1 MSLGQCQCPFRKQFL
16 LFCEV
21 LTLLI
26 LTSVIIAEGLF
37 SILLKFYS
45 FILTTVTMINHS
57 LSDISVDT
65 WVQGE
70 PGALSN
76 LVGSVVL
83 IEVFQVNC
91 PGCFIY
97 SLPKAI
103 ELHEKYHDQGLIV
116 IGLATAFEDYDKNTL
131 ENLRKL
137 VETGEVIGQ
146 TFKALNQYGQ
156 LSEGKLQW
164 KIPFAVGMD
173 RVVAET
179 EPVTDERV
187 QRYAREFLPDFENFS
202 NEQQKSVLQQ
212 VRHYLEQ
219 KSMKAETFER
229 FALQGTP
236 SCILFDRKG
245 QLKDVSFGQVEHK
258 QAMVEHFLA
267 EV

>member
-1 MSLGQCQCPFRKQFL
+1 
-16 LFCEV
+16 
-21 LTLLI
+21 
-26 LTSVIIAEGLF
+26 
-37 SILLKFYS
+37 
-45 FILTTVTMINHS
+45 MIHHS
-57 LSDISVDT
+57 LSDITVAT
-65 WVQGE
+65 WVQGD
-70 PGALSN
+70 LSSLN
-76 LVGSVVL
+76 DLIGSVVL

-97 SLPKAI
+97 SLPRAI
-103 ELHEKYHDQGLIV
+103 DLHERYHQQGLVV

-137 VETGEVIGQ
+137 VATGEVIGE
-146 TFKALNQYGQ
+146 TYKALSQYN
-156 LSEGKLQW
+156 LLREGKLPW

-187 QRYAREFLPDFENFS
+187 LQYAQKFLPDFDKFS
-202 NEQQKSVLQQ
+202 TEQKQTVLQQ
-212 VRHYLEQ
+212 VRHYMEQ
-219 KSMKAETFER
+219 KSMRAETFER

-245 QLKDVSFGQVEHK
+245 ELKDISFGQIDYK

-267 EV
+267 EK

>member
-1 MSLGQCQCPFRKQFL
+1 MN
-16 LFCEV
+16 
-21 LTLLI
+21 
-26 LTSVIIAEGLF
+26 
-37 SILLKFYS
+37 
-45 FILTTVTMINHS
+45 NHS
-57 LSDISVDT
+57 LSDITVDT
-65 WVQGE
+65 WVQGG
-70 PGALSN
+70 PLTLSD
-76 LVGSVVL
+76 LTGSVVL

-97 SLPKAI
+97 SLPRAI
-103 ELHEKYHDQGLIV
+103 DLHERYHQQGLVV

-131 ENLRKL
+131 ENLQRL
-137 VETGEVIGQ
+137 ITSGEVIGE
-146 TFKALNQYGQ
+146 TLKALMQYGM
-156 LSEGKLQW
+156 LAEGKLPW

-187 QRYAREFLPDFENFS
+187 LHYACEFLPDFENFTD
-202 NEQQKSVLQQ
+202 EQKRSVLQQ

-245 QLKDVSFGQVEHK
+245 QLKDVSFGQVDYK

-267 EV
+267 EK

>member
-1 MSLGQCQCPFRKQFL
+1 MN
-16 LFCEV
+16 
-21 LTLLI
+21 
-26 LTSVIIAEGLF
+26 
-37 SILLKFYS
+37 
-45 FILTTVTMINHS
+45 NHT
-57 LSDISVDT
+57 LSDITVDT
-65 WVQGE
+65 WVQGGPLE
-70 PGALSN
+70 LTD
-76 LVGSVVL
+76 LIGSVVL

-97 SLPKAI
+97 SLPRAVD
-103 ELHEKYHDQGLIV
+103 LYQRYHQQGLAV

-131 ENLRKL
+131 ENLKKL
-137 VETGEVIGQ
+137 MATGEVIGE
-146 TFKALNQYGQ
+146 TFKALDQYGL
-156 LSEGKLQW
+156 LSQGKLSW

-187 QRYAREFLPDFENFS
+187 LRYAHEFLPNFEKLTDD
-202 NEQQKSVLQQ
+202 QKKSVLQQ

-219 KSMKAETFER
+219 KSMRAETFER

-245 QLKDVSFGQVEHK
+245 ALKDVSFGQIDYK

-267 EV
+267 EK

>member
-1 MSLGQCQCPFRKQFL
+1 MN
-16 LFCEV
+16 
-21 LTLLI
+21 
-26 LTSVIIAEGLF
+26 
-37 SILLKFYS
+37 
-45 FILTTVTMINHS
+45 NHL
-57 LSDISVDT
+57 LSDIAVDT
-65 WVQGE
+65 WVQGG
-70 PGALSN
+70 PVALN
-76 LVGSVVL
+76 DLIGSVVL

-97 SLPKAI
+97 SLPRAI
-103 ELHEKYHDQGLIV
+103 DLHERYQQQGLVV

-137 VETGEVIGQ
+137 VTTGEVIGE
-146 TFKALNQYGQ
+146 TFKALNQHGL
-156 LSEGKLQW
+156 LSQGKLTW

-187 QRYAREFLPDFENFS
+187 LRYAREFLAEFDNLGD
-202 NEQQKSVLQQ
+202 EQKKSVLQQ
-212 VRHYLEQ
+212 VRHYLER

-245 QLKDVSFGQVEHK
+245 QLKDVSFGRIDYK

-267 EV
+267 EK

>member
-1 MSLGQCQCPFRKQFL
+1 MN
-16 LFCEV
+16 
-21 LTLLI
+21 
-26 LTSVIIAEGLF
+26 
-37 SILLKFYS
+37 
-45 FILTTVTMINHS
+45 NHL
-57 LSDISVDT
+57 LSDITVDT
-65 WVQGE
+65 WVQGG
-70 PGALSN
+70 PIL
-76 LVGSVVL
+76 LKDLIGSVVL

-97 SLPKAI
+97 SLPRAI
-103 ELHEKYHDQGLIV
+103 ELHERYHQKGLVV

-131 ENLRKL
+131 ENLQKL
-137 VETGEVIGQ
+137 VTTGEVIGE
-146 TFKALNQYGQ
+146 TFKALNQYGI
-156 LSEGKLQW
+156 LSEGKLPW

-187 QRYAREFLPDFENFS
+187 LRYAHEFLPDFEKFS
-202 NEQQKSVLQQ
+202 DEQKKSVLQQ
-212 VRHYLEQ
+212 VRHYMEQ

-245 QLKDVSFGQVEHK
+245 QLKDVSFGQIDYK

-267 EV
+267 EK

>member
-1 MSLGQCQCPFRKQFL
+1 MN
-16 LFCEV
+16 
-21 LTLLI
+21 
-26 LTSVIIAEGLF
+26 
-37 SILLKFYS
+37 
-45 FILTTVTMINHS
+45 NHL
-57 LSDISVDT
+57 LSDIAVDT

-70 PGALSN
+70 SVALN
-76 LVGSVVL
+76 DLVGSVVL

-97 SLPKAI
+97 SLPRAI
-103 ELHEKYHDQGLIV
+103 DLHDRYQQQELVV

-131 ENLRKL
+131 ENLQKL
-137 VETGEVIGQ
+137 VTTGEVIGE
-146 TFKALNQYGQ
+146 TFKALNQYGM
-156 LSEGKLQW
+156 LSQGKLAW

-187 QRYAREFLPDFENFS
+187 YRYASEFLPDFEKLG
-202 NEQQKSVLQQ
+202 NEQRKSVLQQ
-212 VRHYLEQ
+212 VRHYMEQ
-219 KSMKAETFER
+219 KSMRAETFER

-245 QLKDVSFGQVEHK
+245 QLKDVSFGQVDYK

-267 EV
+267 EILGDN

>member
-1 MSLGQCQCPFRKQFL
+1 MN
-16 LFCEV
+16 
-21 LTLLI
+21 
-26 LTSVIIAEGLF
+26 
-37 SILLKFYS
+37 
-45 FILTTVTMINHS
+45 NHL
-57 LSDISVDT
+57 LSDIAVDT
-65 WVQGE
+65 WVQGG
-70 PGALSN
+70 PISLGDLI
-76 LVGSVVL
+76 GSVVL

-97 SLPKAI
+97 SLPRAI
-103 ELHEKYHDQGLIV
+103 DLHERYHQQGLVV

-131 ENLRKL
+131 ENLQKL
-137 VETGEVIGQ
+137 VTTGEVIGE
-146 TFKALNQYGQ
+146 TFKALNQHGILLQ
-156 LSEGKLQW
+156 GKLPW

-187 QRYAREFLPDFENFS
+187 LRYANEFLSEFEKFS
-202 NEQQKSVLQQ
+202 DEQKKSVLQQ
-212 VRHYLEQ
+212 VRHYMEQ

-245 QLKDVSFGQVEHK
+245 QLKDVSFGQIDYK

-267 EV
+267 EK